1 MRVHS
6 HTFDNE
12 MNWLELNFWTITLA
26 LLSITGALAA
36 LGHLILRHRDHRSAA
51 FWTALVV
58 FSPLVGPLLYLFLGV
73 NILRR
78 QGRRYRSGIH
88 EPWHD
93 PVPEH
98 PLPLAPAETCESQDH
113 QQLARTLD
121 RLSRFNFTTENS
133 VRVLNGGD
141 EAMPR
146 MLEAIRSA
154 QRSVTLASYIFEA
167 IGIGADFVAELG
179 AAVRRGVQVR
189 VMVDDAGTRYSWPP
203 VIEALRQAGVQA
215 RRFMPSRL
223 VLRLITMNLRNHRK
237 ILVVDG
243 ETAFTGGMNI
253 REGNMLSRK
262 PAHPVQD
269 MHFEVRG
276 PAVAQIQRVFA
287 EDWAF
292 CTQEALEGER
302 WFPALKPVGGASIIG
317 VVDGPDEDLEVMPAV
332 FFAALNAA
340 RHEVKIVTPYFL
352 PPVVLIAAL
361 RMCAIRGV
369 KVTILTPAENNIPFV
384 SWAAQ
389 TLYPELLAAGCRIF
403 ESPPPF
409 DHSKFFV
416 IDGVWSFVGSTN
428 WDPRSLRLNFEFN
441 IACHD
446 AELGGTLTAEM
457 DRMLALSRE
466 VTREA
471 LDAAPVLQRARNGFA
486 RLFIP
491 VL

>member
-1 MRVHS
+1 M
-6 HTFDNE
+6 T
-12 MNWLELNFWTITLA
+12 WLELNFWTITLA
-26 LLSITGALAA
+26 LLSLAGGLTALA
-36 LGHLILRHRDHRSAA
+36 HLLLRHRDYRSAA

-78 QGRRYRSGIH
+78 QGRRYRTGTH

-98 PLPLAPAETCESQDH
+98 PLPLAPVESCDSQDH
-113 QQLARTLD
+113 QLLARTLD
-121 RLSRFNFTTENS
+121 RLSRFNFTTGNAVS
-133 VRVLNGGD
+133 ILRSGD

-146 MLEAIRSA
+146 MLEAIRGA
-154 QRSVTLASYIFEA
+154 RHSVTLASYIFEA
-167 IGIGADFVAELG
+167 IGIGADFVTELG

-203 VIEALRQAGVQA
+203 VIEALTRAGVHA

-276 PAVAQIQRVFA
+276 PAVAQIQRVFV

-292 CTQEALEGER
+292 CTKEVLEGER
-302 WFPALKPVGGASIIG
+302 WFPELKPAGTTSIIG
-317 VVDGPDEDLEVMPAV
+317 VVDGPDEDLEVMPAA

-340 RHEVKIVTPYFL
+340 RHEVRIVTPYFL
-352 PPVVLIAAL
+352 PTPVLVAAL
-361 RMCAIRGV
+361 RLCAIRGV
-369 KVTILTPAENNIPFV
+369 KVTILTPGKNNIPFV

-389 TLYPELLAAGCRIF
+389 TLYPDLLAAGCRIH

-441 IACHD
+441 VACHD
-446 AELGGTLTAEM
+446 AELGGRLCAVMEH
-457 DRMLALSRE
+457 MLAQSRE
-466 VTREA
+466 VTRED
-471 LDAAPVLQRARNGFA
+471 LERTPLGQRLRNGFA

-491 VL
+491 ML

>member
-1 MRVHS
+1 M
-6 HTFDNE
+6 T
-12 MNWLELNFWTITLA
+12 WPALTFWTTTLA
-26 LLSITGALAA
+26 LLSLTGGLLALA
-36 LGHLILRHRDHRSAA
+36 HLLLWHRDYRSAA

-58 FSPLVGPLLYLFLGV
+58 FSPLIGPTLYLFLGV

-78 QGRRYRSGIH
+78 QGRRYRSGHH

-98 PLPLAPAETCESQDH
+98 PLPMAAVDSCETQDH

-121 RLSRFNFTTENS
+121 RLSRFNFTSGNS
-133 VRVLNGGD
+133 VRVLRSGD

-146 MLEAIRSA
+146 MLEAIRDA
-154 QRSVTLASYIFEA
+154 QKSVTLASYIFEA
-167 IGIGADFVAELG
+167 IGIGADFVAELQ
-179 AAVRRGVQVR
+179 AAVKRGVQVR

-203 VIEALRQAGVQA
+203 VIDALTRAGVQA

-292 CTQEALEGER
+292 CTKEALEGER
-302 WFPALKPVGGASIIG
+302 WFPELKPVGSTNIIG
-317 VVDGPDEDLEVMPAV
+317 VVDGPDEDLEVMPAA

-352 PPVVLIAAL
+352 PTGVLVAAL
-361 RMCAIRGV
+361 RLCAIRGV
-369 KVTILTPAENNIPFV
+369 KVTILTPGRNNIPFV

-389 TLYPELLAAGCRIF
+389 TLYPELLAVGCRIF

-416 IDGVWSFVGSTN
+416 IDGIWSFLGSTN

-441 IACHD
+441 VACHD
-446 AELGGTLTAEM
+446 AQLGGRLEAMM
-457 DRMLALSRE
+457 DAMLAESRE
-466 VTREA
+466 VTRED
-471 LDAAPVLQRARNGFA
+471 LDKAPLSHRLRNGFA

-491 VL
+491 LL